1 MSRQKTAYLVLCA
14 FLLVLLPHAA
24 AAAAGCGA
32 LPEWFT
38 GVPSIPTFEP
48 RNTCQFQ
55 QWAWQAFLAL
65 LQTDGSQQTPLYF
78 TWPLPKNSIYDLY
91 CERVCHSDAR
101 LPPNPCNPPT
111 QKEFV
116 NATTQPGFVSPTT
129 SGELIDQAGKPVY
142 FTSHVSPEWVD
153 FITRRQLYDN
163 QVLESANPHLAFR
176 AGAFEIKTSWRFTS
190 GMSPAEKA
198 QYYTTTAC
206 VAPEDH
212 STPFPAELAL
222 VGFHIT
228 GGAPGHPRAPL
239 GDLRARPQR
248 AGLRRH
254 AGAGQVVVLRR
265 QDELPDPGV
274 QSAEPE
280 RRQRSGQR
288 LPQALLRRREPAD
301 RPPDRRPQRGGP
313 QPVAARVEMAL
324 LRSDRHRLG
333 ERPAAAV
340 PGGGQSRAVRHP
352 ACGGHVDVQP
362 AGALGLT
369 AALQHQPG
377 DVQTERQLLRLPQRS
392 VPRRV
397 RLDRRWLA
405 GDLPEQ
411 ESLREPRRPVLHL
424 LRGGRVR
431 AGLPH
436 PAGLAGKSK
445 R

>member
-14 FLLVLLPHAA
+14 FLLFLLPHAA

-163 QVLESANPHLAFR
+163 KVLESANPHLAFR

-190 GMSPAEKA
+190 GMSPAENA

-228 GGAPGHPRAPL
+228 GGAPGHPELLWATFEHARNAPDCDATPAPGKWSFYDGKTNCRTQECNQPNPKGGSDPVNVCRKL
-239 GDLRARPQR
+239 SYGGASPQTAHQIAGLNEEVHNRLPRESKWRFYDLIGTVWGNDPRPQCLEADSPVPCDIPPAADTSTFNLQEPSGSPLLSNTSLETFKQNVSCFGCHNAQFPGEFASI
-248 AGLRRH
+248 AGGSPAIFQNKNLFASH
-254 AGAGQVVVLRR
+254 VVLFSIFFAA
-265 QDELPDPGV
+265 DECAQVCPN
-274 QSAEPE
+274 
-280 RRQRSGQR
+280 
-288 LPQALLRRREPAD
+288 
-301 RPPDRRPQRGGP
+301 
-313 QPVAARVEMAL
+313 
-324 LRSDRHRLG
+324 
-333 ERPAAAV
+333 
-340 PGGGQSRAVRHP
+340 
-352 ACGGHVDVQP
+352 
-362 AGALGLT
+362 
-369 AALQHQPG
+369 
-377 DVQTERQLLRLPQRS
+377 
-392 VPRRV
+392 
-397 RLDRRWLA
+397 
-405 GDLPEQ
+405 
-411 ESLREPRRPVLHL
+411 
-424 LRGGRVR
+424 
-431 AGLPH
+431 